1 VAGRWDAPGLGHDG
15 THEELRRRFE
25 GKAAVVADGPLAAA
39 GAEVVKVKVKVRGK
53 V

>member
-1 VAGRWDAPGLGHDG
+1 VDDPGPAHGG
-15 THEELRRRFE
+15 TREELRRRFE
-25 GKAAVVADGPLAAA
+25 RKAAVVADGPLAAA